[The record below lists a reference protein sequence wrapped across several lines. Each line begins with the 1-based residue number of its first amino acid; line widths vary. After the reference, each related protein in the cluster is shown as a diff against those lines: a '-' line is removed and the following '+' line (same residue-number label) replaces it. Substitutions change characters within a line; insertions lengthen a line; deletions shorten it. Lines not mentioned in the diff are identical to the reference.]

1 VTRRPRLAAAV
12 AALALAASACESGRA
27 AGDGEVDLP
36 DPVIETEVT
45 TPVDYVAM
53 GDSFSAG
60 PFIGT
65 MRTDPQGCARS
76 QDNYPAFLADWL
88 DVASYTDV
96 TCSAATT
103 RDLYAP
109 MVMFDGNTT
118 GPQVDALSAGTDL
131 VTLGIGGNDFGLFGS
146 IVGTCGALRDSD
158 PLGAPCRRSFLRR
171 AGDRLVDTRARDARR
186 VEGRVARVLRVVG
199 RRAPD
204 AEVILVGYPHLLPER
219 GRCAAV
225 PFAAGD
231 YAWGRRIESLLNDS
245 LRGAAERAG
254 ATFVDLHPASR
265 EHDACAGEAAWVNGA
280 QTLFGLAAGFHPFQS
295 GMRGTAGVLHETVTG
310 RSAPADQDA
319 RPPAGSVV
327 RNPQSGGA
335 RN

>member
-1 VTRRPRLAAAV
+1 VWG
-12 AALALAASACESGRA
+12 AALVMGVLAGVLAGFVVLLGPDASPPASPE
-27 AGDGEVDLP
+27 
-36 DPVIETEVT
+36 
-45 TPVDYVAM
+45 PVDYVAL

-60 PFIGT
+60 PLV
-65 MRTDPQGCARS
+65 PEARS
-76 QDNYPAFLADWL
+76 DPAGCFRSTNNYPAYLAGYL
-88 DVASYTDV
+88 EVRSYRDV
-96 TCSAATT
+96 TCSGAQT
-103 RDLYAP
+103 RDLRRPQRLPFGA
-109 MVMFDGNTT
+109 TT
-118 GPQVDALSAGTDL
+118 PPQLAAVTAGTDL
-131 VTLGIGGNDFGLFGS
+131 VTLGVGGNDFGLFGS

-204 AEVILVGYPHLLPER
+204 AEVFLVGYPHLLPER

-231 YAWGRRIESLLNDS
+231 YAWGRRIERLLNDS

-327 RNPQSGGA
+327 RNPQSGGV